1 MNIEFIGLPG
11 VGKTTLLE
19 RMNTFLEQ
27 ESISLFSGNDNQ
39 RSTCYIRSILFI
51 LKFIVLYPSSLK
63 LVFTSF
69 RWLIIK
75 LSFRNCLNLSRK
87 NKDQQVFFSKTNGV
101 LMPIITYTTQR
112 NPGNIVFD
120 VSKVLASLPLPDVLI
135 VVTADIDIVVDRYSN
150 RGGLT
155 LPDRI
160 SREKVVINSDLYR
173 SFSRG
178 LSVVNEIVDL
188 LQKKKVKII
197 QIDNN
202 QDVDNK
208 ALKRIIGEIN
218 NG

>member
-1 MNIEFIGLPG
+1 
-11 VGKTTLLE
+11 
-19 RMNTFLEQ
+19 
-27 ESISLFSGNDNQ
+27 
-39 RSTCYIRSILFI
+39 
-51 LKFIVLYPSSLK
+51 
-63 LVFTSF
+63 
-69 RWLIIK
+69 
-75 LSFRNCLNLSRK
+75 
-87 NKDQQVFFSKTNGV
+87 
-101 LMPIITYTTQR
+101 MPIITYTTQR